1 MGLDTRA
8 KGMTYDMG
16 YHFGYITYGNF
27 IAEVI
32 EKAYGKRC
40 MDIFRN
46 VVMYGVKAT
55 KDDEE
60 YWNRVCNNDLDI
72 LIFHSDCDGKFTP
85 NECKR
90 IYKSLEPLHSDMTGH
105 NYGTMATYNMFD
117 HWKAIFKYCANRR
130 VNLYYE

>member
-16 YHFGYITYGNF
+16 YHCGYITYGNF

-40 MDIFRN
+40 RDIFCN
-46 VVMYGVKAT
+46 VVMYRIKAT
-55 KDDEE
+55 KDDVE
-60 YWNRVCNNDLDI
+60 YWNSVCNEDLDI
-72 LIFHSDCDGKFTP
+72 LIFHPDGEGKFTP
-85 NECKR
+85 DECRR
-90 IYKSLEPLHSDMTGH
+90 IYNALEPLHSDMTGH
-105 NYGTMATYNMFD
+105 NYGSMTQYNMIN
-117 HWKAIFKYCANRR
+117 HWKAIFKYCADRR